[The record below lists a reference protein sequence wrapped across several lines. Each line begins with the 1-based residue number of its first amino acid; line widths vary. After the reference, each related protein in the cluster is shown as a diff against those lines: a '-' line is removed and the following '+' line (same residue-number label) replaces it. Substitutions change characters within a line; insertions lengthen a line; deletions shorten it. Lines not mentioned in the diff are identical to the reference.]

1 MTQQLIFV
9 NLKTGKIVKANIEYS
24 YLSDMESCI
33 RSAPFLTPG
42 VSFLIG
48 LDTIEEKNLGVVNVL
63 KSKPKFIMDNVYD
76 LANVVQFRIGNL
88 ELTIN
93 PKQRDEFMEWVM
105 KNNFIDDLYGNLHGW
120 KKVHVQNPDHECV
133 FNWF

>member
-1 MTQQLIFV
+1 MTQQLIIV
-9 NLKTGKIVKANIEYS
+9 NLKTNKFIKSNIEYS
-24 YLSDMESCI
+24 CPVDMESCI

-42 VSFLIG
+42 VSYLIG
-48 LDTIEEKNLGVVNVL
+48 LDAIEEKNLGVVTVL

-76 LANVVQFRIGNL
+76 LTNVVQFRIGNL

-105 KNNFIDDLYGNLHGW
+105 KNNFIDALYGNLHGW
-120 KKVHVQNPDHECV
+120 KKVHVQNPEHECV